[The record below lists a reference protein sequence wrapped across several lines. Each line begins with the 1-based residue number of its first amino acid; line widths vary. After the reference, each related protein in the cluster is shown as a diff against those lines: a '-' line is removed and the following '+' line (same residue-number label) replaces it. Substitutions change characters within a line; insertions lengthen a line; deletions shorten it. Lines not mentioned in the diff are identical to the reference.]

1 MRSPPHRS
9 PGVAPEL
16 VRSSHAVGARVAR
29 VAPRSCSLSGT
40 KRTPIPVLA
49 AILACALARDARAS
63 GDSVVNLAA
72 NGRAVCPIV
81 VSGACL
87 DPKNADDPER
97 HAAEELALFLSE
109 ISGARFELVPFGR
122 SHSGARILVGREAA
136 SALINASEI
145 AALSN
150 EGYIIRAKGTELAIA
165 GAKPR
170 GTLYGVYSFLE
181 DELGCRWFTPDVS
194 RIPKNANVSV
204 PSGDKRFV
212 PPLEYRATDD
222 PNSRD
227 ADWAVRN
234 KLNGTQTRLDKR
246 RGGKVDYSHFV
257 HTFNEI
263 LDPAH
268 QFLNH
273 PDYFSEVGGKRI
285 SEHTQLCVTNP
296 AVLKIAIETVR
307 SWMRAAPAATIF
319 SVSQN
324 DWFNPCSCASCK
336 RLYADE
342 GDAWSGPYVRFVNAI
357 AAAISREFPDK
368 AVDTLAYQF
377 TRKPPSKVKPLD
389 NVIVRLCSIECCFA
403 HPLDS
408 SESGDRENAA
418 FARDL
423 AGWSKLSHRLYVW
436 DYVID
441 YSHSIMPF
449 PNLRSIAPNI
459 RTFVQNGVKG
469 VYEEADYFTPGGE
482 LAPLRTWIVAKSLWN
497 PEYDTE
503 HAIAEFLDG
512 YYEDASAPLG
522 DYIRLMHDRAK
533 NEKFHFTI
541 WTGPDSPLFDDATC
555 KRADEL
561 FDAAESKVA
570 AKPAVLER
578 VKTARLPIL
587 YVEINRAADTV
598 QKGGP
603 KAPLKALIDR
613 FDAIAKK
620 SGVTMI
626 NEATPYDTWL
636 ASARKIA
643 E

>member
-1 MRSPPHRS
+1 MTSFASAIAATTLCLALFARGAQASSPSSSDP
-9 PGVAPEL
+9 
-16 VRSSHAVGARVAR
+16 VR
-29 VAPRSCSLSGT
+29 
-40 KRTPIPVLA
+40 LA
-49 AILACALARDARAS
+49 ADGKAI
-63 GDSVVNLAA
+63 
-72 NGRAVCPIV
+72 CPVV
-81 VSGACL
+81 VSGASL

-97 HAAEELALFLSE
+97 HAAEELAHFLSE
-109 ISGARFELVPFGR
+109 ISGAHFEVTPLGK
-122 SHSGARILVGREAA
+122 SHSGTRILVGRDAA
-136 SALINASEI
+136 RSLINESELN
-145 AALSN
+145 ALGA
-150 EGYIIRAKGTELAIA
+150 EGYIIRARGTELAIA

-181 DELGCRWFTPDVS
+181 DELGCRWFTPEVA
-194 RIPKNANVSV
+194 RIPKQASLSV
-204 PSGDKRFV
+204 PPGDKRFV

-222 PNSRD
+222 PDSRD

-234 KLNGTQTRLDKR
+234 KLNGTQTKIDKQ
-246 RGGKVDYSHFV
+246 RGGKIEYSHFV

-263 LDPAH
+263 LDPAK
-268 QFLNH
+268 QFQNH
-273 PDYFSEVGGKRI
+273 PDYFSEVGGKRL

-296 AVLKIAIETVR
+296 AVLKIATDTVR
-307 SWMRAAPAATIF
+307 NWMRAAPAATIF

-324 DWFNPCSCASCK
+324 DWFNPCSCATCK
-336 RLYADE
+336 RLYTDE

-357 AAAISREFPDK
+357 AAAISHEFPDK

-377 TRKPPSKVKPLD
+377 TRKPPAKVKPLD

-408 SESGDRENAA
+408 TESDDRENAA
-418 FARDL
+418 FASDL

-441 YSHSIMPF
+441 YSHTIMPF
-449 PNLRSIAPNI
+449 PNLRTIAPNI
-459 RTFVQNGVKG
+459 RTFVKNGVKG

-482 LAPLRTWIVAKSLWN
+482 LAPLRTWNVEKSLWN

-503 HAIAEFLDG
+503 RAISEFLDG

-522 DYIRLMHDRAK
+522 EYIGLMHDRAK

-541 WTGPDSPLFDDATC
+541 WTGPDSPFFDDATM

-561 FDAAESKVA
+561 FDAAEAKVA
-570 AKPAVLER
+570 SKPAVLDR

-587 YVEINRAADTV
+587 YVEINRAADAL
-598 QKGGP
+598 QKGG
-603 KAPLKALIDR
+603 KKEPLKALIDR
-613 FDAIAKK
+613 FDTIAKK

-626 NEATPYDTWL
+626 NEATKYDTWL